1 VKHVLTQRLGAFG
14 MTAALTL
21 FGAAGLL
28 QCAPAPAPSTST
40 ASASLSV
47 NSQVVALVN
56 QQRAARGLAPLAISG
71 ALTSAAEGHSRDQAQ
86 RSTMSHTG
94 SNGSNV
100 YQRITAAGY
109 WPSAWGENVAAGQ
122 PTANDV
128 MNAWMASS
136 GHRANILSANFTEIG
151 VAAVASANG
160 TLYWT
165 MDLGRPA

>member
-1 VKHVLTQRLGAFG
+1 VKHILTQRLGAFG

-21 FGAAGLL
+21 FGAAGLM

-40 ASASLSV
+40 TTLSV
-47 NSQVVALVN
+47 NSQVVSLVN
-56 QQRAARGLAPLAISG
+56 QQRAARGLAPLAISP
-71 ALTSAAEGHSRDQAQ
+71 ALSTAAEAHSRDQAQ

-94 SNGSNV
+94 STGSNV

-122 PTANDV
+122 PTATDV

-136 GHRANILSANFTEIG
+136 GHRANILSGNFSEIG
-151 VAAVASANG
+151 VAAVASSNG
-160 TLYWT
+160 TIYWT
-165 MDLGRPA
+165 MDLARAA

>member
-1 VKHVLTQRLGAFG
+1 MKHAMTQRLGAFG

-21 FGAAGLL
+21 FGAAGLM
-28 QCAPAPAPSTST
+28 QCAPAPSTT
-40 ASASLSV
+40 TTSASMSV
-47 NSQVVALVN
+47 SSQVVALVN
-56 QQRAARGLAPLAISG
+56 QQRASRGLGPLSISPT
-71 ALTSAAEGHSRDQAQ
+71 LSTAAEAHSRDQAQ

-94 SNGSNV
+94 ATGSNV
-100 YQRITAAGY
+100 YQRITTAGY

-122 PTANDV
+122 PSATDV

-136 GHRANILSANFTEIG
+136 GHRANILSSNFSEIG

-165 MDLGRPA
+165 MDLARAA